1 MVLPGAT
8 LGAME
13 NPAVKIL
20 ELRHVEPEG
29 PAAYL
34 PVLREYGQVET
45 VRLWQEPLPRH
56 RDWTAVVVMGG
67 PMGAN
72 DGAELPWIDE
82 EIAFLREAVAAG
94 TPVWGVCLGAQ
105 LLAAALGA
113 RVRTGE
119 QPEVGVLPVRLTG
132 DGAADPVWGGLPE
145 SFPVLQWHSD
155 TFDLPADAVLLAS
168 SPQYPHQLF
177 RHGNSYGIQ
186 FHLET
191 DGTSAGQWLGIEDY
205 RQSLEQVLGAGA
217 APELLAA
224 LHGVETGMVRQAQS
238 AVRGWLEH
246 CVLPG
251 NPVGNRPAREPE
263 ATSRL
268 SSAAPEAPRH

>member
-1 MVLPGAT
+1 
-8 LGAME
+8 ME
-13 NPAVKIL
+13 NPALKIL

-45 VRLWQEPLPRH
+45 VRLWQEPLPPRG
-56 RDWTAVVVMGG
+56 DWAAVVVMGG

-72 DGAELPWIDE
+72 DGADLPWIDE
-82 EIAFLREAVAAG
+82 EIAFLRAAVAAG
-94 TPVWGVCLGAQ
+94 TPVWGVCLGSQ

-119 QPEVGVLPVRLTG
+119 QPEVGILPVRLTG

-145 SFPVLQWHSD
+145 SFPVLQWHAD
-155 TFDLPADAVLLAS
+155 TFELPAGAVLLAS
-168 SPQYPHQLF
+168 SAQYPHQLF

-186 FHLET
+186 FHLEA
-191 DGTSAGQWLGIEDY
+191 DGTSAGQWLEIEDY
-205 RQSLEQVLGAGA
+205 RQSLEQVRGAGA

-224 LHGVETGMVRQAQS
+224 LHGVEAGMVRYAQS
-238 AVRGWLEH
+238 AVRNWLEH

-251 NPVGNRPAREPE
+251 STGGDRPAPEPGV
-263 ATSRL
+263 TSRPW
-268 SSAAPEAPRH
+268 SAAPQAPRH